1 MQVKYIAA
9 RKVILQMNYD
19 LKLGIYKHFKGN
31 KYRVLGKAENTE
43 TREIMVIYM
52 ALYGDFKIYVRPYE
66 MFMSQTDKE
75 KYPDSDQKLRFEWI
89 LD

>member
-1 MQVKYIAA
+1 
-9 RKVILQMNYD
+9 MNYD

-31 KYRVLGKAENTE
+31 KYRVLGKAEHTE
-43 TREIMVIYM
+43 TKEIMVIYM

-66 MFMSQTDKE
+66 MFMSKTDKE
-75 KYPDSDQKLRFEWI
+75 KYPNIDQEFRFEWI